1 VVVLLIPPN
10 HGEASGL
17 RVELMAREREQ
28 ADAWMREVRTA
39 MDRLNAYRGKVIA
52 FGGAHPFRPAPL
64 EVRRLPEVPR
74 EAIVLPDGTL
84 ERIERHTVGLSQHK
98 EVLRAQG
105 RHVKRGLLLH
115 GPPGTGKTLTVMYL
129 ASLMPDRTTLLLTGG
144 ALQLLGPGVALAR
157 SMEPATIVIED
168 VDLVALDRSHVT
180 QNPLLFELLNAMDGL
195 DDDADLIFV
204 LAATPASSCAAPP
217 SAPPRRA
224 HRWGHLTCSP
234 RWRSSATQGAGSRRL
249 CWAPNGHRRWPSP
262 RTRRSSSASRTTWA
276 RCKGAAALRGP
287 ENLVRRAR
295 WQAGPRVHREADP
308 AGPRSP
314 ARQVVAPSTGTST
327 GTSASLE
334 PRAAAAKPP
343 PLRRFR

>member
-180 QNPLLFELLNAMDGL
+180 QNPLLFELLDAMDGL

-204 LAATPASSCAAPP
+204 LTTNRVDVLEPALASRPGRIDLAVELPLPDAAA
-217 SAPPRRA
+217 R
-224 HRWGHLTCSP
+224 
-234 RWRSSATQGAGSRRL
+234 RRL
-249 CWAPNGHRRWPSP
+249 LELYARGMELDAPDWD
-262 RTRRSSSASRTTWA
+262 A
-276 RCKGAAALRGP
+276 
-287 ENLVRRAR
+287 VV
-295 WQAGPRVHREADP
+295 QATD
-308 AGPRSP
+308 
-314 ARQVVAPSTGTST
+314 
-327 GTSASLE
+327 GTSAAFARELMR
-334 PRAAAAKPP
+334 RAALGAAETGTQVGTPHLLAAVEELRHTGGRLTASLLGAERPP
-343 PLRRFR
+343 EVAFASDETIVECFEDDVGPL